1 MDLTQP
7 DSKMTDFIHLHWR
20 EGVPE
25 GLEDLKGLSPSG
37 NPCWLPFLVGLVL
50 KALSSSTCRFNQAIA
65 MKLCDLI
72 VLSFTQTCF
81 LRFTD
86 GELNGLVKIGLTW
99 RLKLF
104 VVAMAASRS
113 ACIFKL
119 HSSACSFQN
128 QSTSL

>member
-7 DSKMTDFIHLHWR
+7 DSNMTDFIYLHWR

-50 KALSSSTCRFNQAIA
+50 KASSSSTCRFNQAIA
-65 MKLCDLI
+65 MKLCDFDCSELH
-72 VLSFTQTCF
+72 TDMF
-81 LRFTD
+81 LAEYR
-86 GELNGLVKIGLTW
+86 LVKIGLTW